1 MWRYVVPDI
10 GTSLYDASPGTI
22 VLVSPHIHWRILTD
36 REGLVQQWAVA
47 ASAVAYTEEVGQS
60 VVNALLQIASM
71 DELVPYIPVDL
82 WSWLAKQSSLP
93 PTSLGYYFGAHP
105 RVIKAIQALKDIE
118 IIKSYLLIVWSEWS
132 MCWLNNDKMFTLVQ
146 ESFGGIEMGHHRGD
160 LIRRLDHVLG
170 QLDRGL
176 EYLKQRDPELDWYD
190 LAMRKNQY
198 KAFRKT
204 LLEINLKGTSRTPH
218 STITPLC
225 ILTPILDRHRV
236 PYNIYVCTPSPMTMV
251 SWLEHSLLS
260 LHSINICFVTPPP
273 RLVVLLNTPLI
284 ISTWLSHVPLA

>member
-1 MWRYVVPDI
+1 MLFR
-10 GTSLYDASPGTI
+10 SI

-60 VVNALLQIASM
+60 VVNALLQIAS
-71 DELVPYIPVDL
+71 EPNLVPYIPVDL
-82 WSWLAKQSSLP
+82 WPWLAKRPSLP
-93 PTSLGYYFGAHP
+93 PTSLGHFRGTFSS
-105 RVIKAIQALKDIE
+105 VIKAVEARKDIE
-118 IIKSYLLIVWSEWS
+118 IVKSYLLIVWSEWS
-132 MCWLNNDKMFTLVQ
+132 EYWHNDDEMSTLVQ
-146 ESFGGIEMGHHRGD
+146 DNFGGIEMGHHRRD

-176 EYLKQRDPELDWYD
+176 EYLKQQDPRLGEYQ

-198 KAFRKT
+198 EALRKT

-218 STITPLC
+218 STIAPLR
-225 ILTPILDRHRV
+225 ILTPFLDIHRV
-236 PYNIYVCTPSPMTMV
+236 PHNIYVCTPSPMTMI

-260 LHSINICFVTPPP
+260 LHSINTSASSPTHPTRCVPQ
-273 RLVVLLNTPLI
+273 R
-284 ISTWLSHVPLA
+284 STHHLPLAVPCPVGVGFV